1 MFIDS
6 LIADSWVC
14 WLADSLIRLF
24 GIPCFIDPLGHWLI
38 ASLLHW
44 FVGPLLHWFVDS
56 STQYFAPS
64 LIHWFTAS
72 LPHLTPRF
80 IGCLL
85 HRLIPCFVPSS
96 IHWFTDSLTHWFMG
110 SLVHWFI
117 QSAVH
122 GFFYVALSFHWHLN
136 NRCSFVDASHDFIT
150 SLFLHLK
157 SFPIGYFLPINRF
170 FSKLPPRH
178 VPSTTELVCCRHLY
192 CQETCVRCVDFKV
205 THAVLTCF
213 DHT

>member
-96 IHWFTDSLTHWFMG
+96 IHWFIHSLIHRFIG
-110 SLVHWFI
+110 SLIPSGSCTWNM
-117 QSAVH
+117 S
-122 GFFYVALSFHWHLN
+122 LSSQQPFAHSLMHLTTSNISLLLHRN
-136 NRCSFVDASHDFIT
+136 N
-150 SLFLHLK
+150 
-157 SFPIGYFLPINRF
+157 FPIGHLFPTVASFFRSFRPGADQALP
-170 FSKLPPRH
+170 S
-178 VPSTTELVCCRHLY
+178 
-192 CQETCVRCVDFKV
+192 
-205 THAVLTCF
+205 
-213 DHT
+213 DHITAIIC